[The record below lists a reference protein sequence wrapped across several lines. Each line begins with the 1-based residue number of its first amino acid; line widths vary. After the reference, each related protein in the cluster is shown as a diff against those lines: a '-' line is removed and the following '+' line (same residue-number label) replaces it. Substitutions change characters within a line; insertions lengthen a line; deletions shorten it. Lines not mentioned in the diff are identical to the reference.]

1 MRAPTPMPL
10 HPRILRT
17 SSRLFAAAILSVAI
31 HPAVATAGGTGSSSG
46 PSAGIEAQA
55 EFEIAKR
62 MKLAE
67 EYAPQA
73 MERGTEALMQRDYE
87 TAYAQYK
94 AAVDVLPDAP
104 SVRHLRAVAL
114 DGFSKAVMGLAEQ
127 RIAEGRW
134 QDAETTV
141 KVLLEPQ
148 YNPNYKPAQRLLAR
162 LESPDY
168 FNKTV
173 TPGFVSKVEEVK
185 KLLLD
190 AQGLYDSAQF
200 DEAMEKYERV
210 LQLDRYNVAARRGME
225 QVNLARSRVAD
236 AAYNDTRASMITE
249 VDKAWETPIKR
260 ADLGPAAVLEQPV
273 LTARGTQ
280 SVNRKL
286 DEIIIPRLN
295 FTDATVR
302 EAIEYLRSVS
312 AQQDRDPAD
321 AGDRGVNIVLKLDA
335 AAASQTITIDLANIP
350 LREALDYITR
360 LANLKIKVEPYAV
373 LIVPLSEPTD
383 TLITKEYRVPP
394 GFITSLPSGGGGDAG
409 LGGET
414 VARSR
419 AKDFL
424 EAQGVQFPPGASANF
439 LASSSRLIVRNTQ
452 ENLDLVDALVESSTG
467 AVPSQVEI
475 ESKFIE
481 VSQRNLK
488 ELGFDWL
495 LGQFALGAGSG
506 IYGGGGTVG
515 NQFNTLDPGVANY
528 PFINPV
534 NGAPIGQNP
543 ITAGNRSGGVAITGN
558 TLDALLLGSAGLG
571 APLGPAAGILSL
583 AGVFSNPQFQVVLR
597 ALNQKNG
604 VDVLSA
610 PKVTTKSGSSATIEV
625 VREFRYP
632 EEYEPPQVPQS
643 TGSGTQP
650 ITPATPTTFTMKP
663 VGVTLEVEPTV
674 GADNYTIDL
683 RLLPQVTEFE
693 GFINY
698 GSPIENQGVEVSANI
713 INYPVFSERKVETSV
728 SIYDGQTVALGGL
741 IREDVQKVNDKT
753 PLLGD
758 VPLVGGLFRSQADQ
772 HIKRNL
778 IIFVTATLMDPA
790 GQPMALAQ
798 QALDAEMAGG
808 MPGDFAMPAFGPD
821 VIEPPVEPPLP

>member
-1 MRAPTPMPL
+1 MPNV
-10 HPRILRT
+10 PRIARIVA
-17 SSRLFAAAILSVAI
+17 FVLSGASLTCLA
-31 HPAVATAGGTGSSSG
+31 HAGGTGSSQG
-46 PSAGIEAQA
+46 PSSGIEAQA

-73 MERGTEALMQRDYE
+73 MARGSEALMQRDYE

-104 SVRHLRAVAL
+104 NVRHLRAVAL

-141 KVLLEPQ
+141 NVLLEPQ

-200 DEAMEKYERV
+200 DEAMGKYEQV
-210 LQLDRYNVAARRGME
+210 LRLDRYNVAARRGME
-225 QVNLARSRVAD
+225 QVNLGKTRIAE
-236 AAYNDTRASMITE
+236 AAYNDTRAAMITE

-286 DEIIIPRLN
+286 DEIMVPRLN

-312 AQQDRDPAD
+312 AQQDRDAAD

-335 AAASQTITIDLANIP
+335 AASSQTITIDLANIP

-360 LANLKIKVEPYAV
+360 LANLKVKVEPYAV
-373 LIVPLSEPTD
+373 LIVPNNPNELTD
-383 TLITKEYRVPP
+383 PLITKEYRVPP
-394 GFITSLPSGGGGDAG
+394 GFITSLPSGGAADTGVT
-409 LGGET
+409 GET
-414 VARSR
+414 AARSR

-424 EAQGVQFPPGASANF
+424 ESQGVQFPQGASANF

-452 ENLDLVDALVESSTG
+452 QNLDLVDALVESSTG

-515 NQFNTLDPGVANY
+515 NQFNAITPAGGATGYY
-528 PFINPV
+528 PFLYPGTEAPV
-534 NGAPIGQNP
+534 AGPPFGGP
-543 ITAGNRSGGVAITGN
+543 LTAGNRTGGVAIAAN
-558 TLDALLLGSAGLG
+558 AVDALLLGNPVTA
-571 APLGPAAGILSL
+571 PAAGILSL
-583 AGVFSNPQFQVVLR
+583 AGVFTNPQFQVVLR
-597 ALNQKNG
+597 ALNQKKG
-604 VDVLSA
+604 IDVLSA
-610 PKVTTKSGSSATIEV
+610 PKVTTKSGSSATVEV

-632 EEYEPPQVPQS
+632 EEYEPPQIPQT
-643 TGSGTQP
+643 TGFGTQP

-663 VGVTLEVEPTV
+663 VGVRLEVEPTV

-683 RLLPQVTEFE
+683 RLLPEVTEFE

-698 GSPIENQGVEVSANI
+698 GSPILNQGVIVTPNV
-713 INYPVFSERKVETSV
+713 INYPVFSQRKVETSV

-798 QALDAEMAGG
+798 QDVVEEIGG
-808 MPGDFAMPAFGPD
+808 EIAPLPAD
-821 VIEPPVEPPLP
+821 VGIDPVEPPLP

>member
-1 MRAPTPMPL
+1 MAFRRSPRPLLLACLACAPFT
-10 HPRILRT
+10 
-17 SSRLFAAAILSVAI
+17 LFAGS
-31 HPAVATAGGTGSSSG
+31 TGSPAG
-46 PSAGIEAQA
+46 ASAGIEAQA

-67 EYAPQA
+67 EYAPRA

-134 QDAETTV
+134 EDAETTV
-141 KVLLEPQ
+141 KVILEPQ

-190 AQGLYDSAQF
+190 AQGLYDSARF

-236 AAYNDTRASMITE
+236 AAYNDMRASMITE
-249 VDKAWETPIKR
+249 VDKAWETPVKR

-273 LTARGTQ
+273 LNARGTQ

-312 AQQDRDPAD
+312 AQQDREPAD
-321 AGDRGVNIVLKLDA
+321 GGDRGVNIVLKLDA

-373 LIVPLSEPTD
+373 LVVPLSEPTD
-383 TLITKEYRVPP
+383 TLVTKEYRVPP
-394 GFITSLPSGGGGDAG
+394 GFITSLPSGGSADTGVGGD
-409 LGGET
+409 T

-424 EAQGVQFPPGASANF
+424 ESQGVQFPPGASANF

-495 LGQFALGAGSG
+495 LGQFAFGTGSG

-515 NQFNTLDPGVANY
+515 NQFNAFSADSANY
-528 PFINPV
+528 PFVEPV
-534 NGAPIGQNP
+534 SGVPVGQNP
-543 ITAGNRSGGVAITGN
+543 LTAGNRTGGVAITGN

-571 APLGPAAGILSL
+571 ATVGPAAGILSL
-583 AGVFSNPQFQVVLR
+583 AGVFTNPQFQVVLR
-597 ALNQKNG
+597 ALNQKTG

-610 PKVTTKSGSSATIEV
+610 PKVTTKSGTSATIEV

-632 EEYEPPQVPQS
+632 EEYEPPQIPQS
-643 TGSGTQP
+643 TGEGTQP
-650 ITPATPTTFTMKP
+650 ITPATPTSFTMKP
-663 VGVTLEVEPTV
+663 VGVTLVVEPTV
-674 GADNYTIDL
+674 GSDNYTIDL

-698 GSPIENQGVEVSANI
+698 GSPIINRGVEVTANV
-713 INYPVFSERKVETSV
+713 INYPVFSERKVETAV

-790 GQPMALAQ
+790 GQPLAMVQ
-798 QALDAEMAGG
+798 QDLDSVL
-808 MPGDFAMPAFGPD
+808 PGDISLPAIGPD
-821 VIEPPVEPPLP
+821 VTEPPVEPPLP

>member
-1 MRAPTPMPL
+1 MTLPASSLTTGHRYPLGAAVLVAALLTSAPGGVRAGSM
-10 HPRILRT
+10 
-17 SSRLFAAAILSVAI
+17 
-31 HPAVATAGGTGSSSG
+31 GTGTVRP
-46 PSAGIEAQA
+46 PSGIEAQA

-62 MKLAE
+62 MQLAQD
-67 EYAPQA
+67 YAPQA
-73 MERGTEALMQRDYE
+73 MARGSEALMRREYE

-104 SVRHLRAVAL
+104 SVRELRATAL

-134 QDAETTV
+134 EDAETTV
-141 KVLLEPQ
+141 KVILEPQ

-190 AQGLYDSAQF
+190 AQGLYDSARF
-200 DEAMEKYERV
+200 DEAMDKYEQV
-210 LQLDRYNVAARRGME
+210 LRLDRYNIAARRGME
-225 QVNLARSRVAD
+225 EVNLARSRVAD
-236 AAYNDTRASMITE
+236 AAYNDTRAGMITE
-249 VDKAWETPIKR
+249 VDKAWETPIRR
-260 ADLGPAAVLEQPV
+260 AELGPAAVLEQPV

-280 SVNRKL
+280 SINRKL
-286 DEIIIPRLN
+286 DDIVIPRLN

-312 AQQDRDPAD
+312 AQQDPDTLE
-321 AGDRGVNIVLKLDA
+321 RGVNIVLKLDS
-335 AAASQTITIDLANIP
+335 AAASQTITIDLSNIP

-383 TLITKEYRVPP
+383 TLVTKEYRVPP
-394 GFITSLPSGGGGDAG
+394 GFIASLPGGGDAG
-409 LGGET
+409 VGGDT
-414 VARSR
+414 AVRSR

-424 EAQGVQFPPGASANF
+424 ESQGVQFPPGASANF

-515 NQFNTLDPGVANY
+515 NQFNAITPGGGDVTGNFPFLYPGTSFPVAGAG
-528 PFINPV
+528 PV
-534 NGAPIGQNP
+534 
-543 ITAGNRSGGVAITGN
+543 TAGNRSGGVAIAAN
-558 TLDALLLGSAGLG
+558 AVDSLLLGNPVTA
-571 APLGPAAGILSL
+571 PAAGILSL
-583 AGVFSNPQFQVVLR
+583 AGIFTNPQFQVVLR
-597 ALNQKNG
+597 ALNQKKG
-604 VDVLSA
+604 IDVLSA
-610 PKVTTKSGSSATIEV
+610 PKVTTKSGSSATVEV
-625 VREFRYP
+625 IREFRYP
-632 EEYEPPQVPQS
+632 AEYEPPQVPQT

-663 VGVTLEVEPTV
+663 VGVRLEVEPTV

-683 RLLPQVTEFE
+683 RLLPEVTEFE

-698 GSPIENQGVEVSANI
+698 GSPILNRGVVVTENI

-741 IREDVQKVNDKT
+741 MREDVQKVADKT

-758 VPLVGGLFRSQADQ
+758 VPLLGGLFRSQADQ

-790 GQPMALAQ
+790 GQPMAMAQ
-798 QALDAEMAGG
+798 QDLAVEIPGEIPLGLPDASG
-808 MPGDFAMPAFGPD
+808 F
-821 VIEPPVEPPLP
+821 EPPLPY

>member
-1 MRAPTPMPL
+1 MHFRPKTSLPT
-10 HPRILRT
+10 LRT
-17 SSRLFAAAILSVAI
+17 SILFMASAACFL
-31 HPAVATAGGTGSSSG
+31 G
-46 PSAGIEAQA
+46 PSAGHAGSTGEGPSSNVESQA

-62 MKLAE
+62 QKLAE
-67 EYAPQA
+67 EFAPQA
-73 MERGTEALMQRDYE
+73 MQRGSAALMERDYE
-87 TAYAQYK
+87 TAYTEYK
-94 AAVDVLPDAP
+94 AAVDALPDAP
-104 SVRHLRAVAL
+104 NVRQLRSVAM

-134 QDAETTV
+134 ADAKETV
-141 KVLLEPQ
+141 EKLLEPQ

-162 LESPDY
+162 LEAPDY
-168 FNKTV
+168 FNKTI

-190 AQGLYDSAQF
+190 GQGLYDSGRFEDAIK
-200 DEAMEKYERV
+200 KYEEV
-210 LQLDRYNVAARRGME
+210 LRLDRYNIAARRGME
-225 QVNLARSRVAD
+225 QVNLARMRVTD
-236 AAYNDTRASMITE
+236 AAYNETRAGMITD
-249 VDKAWETPIKR
+249 VDKAWETPVRR

-286 DEIIIPRLN
+286 DDIIIPRIN

-302 EAIEYLRSVS
+302 DAIEYLRERS
-312 AQQDRDPAD
+312 AALDNDPLD
-321 AGDRGVNIVLKLDA
+321 SRERGVNIVLKLDA

-373 LIVPLSEPTD
+373 LIVPISEPTD

-394 GFITSLPSGGGGDAG
+394 GFITSLPSSGGADSAY
-409 LGGET
+409 GGET

-424 EAQGVQFPPGASANF
+424 ESQGVQFPPGASANF

-475 ESKFIE
+475 ESKFVE
-481 VSQRNLK
+481 VSQNNLK

-495 LGQFALGAGSG
+495 LGQFAFGTSG
-506 IYGGGGTVG
+506 VYGGGGTTG
-515 NQFNTLDPGVANY
+515 NQFNAVAPTGDTAVPYY
-528 PFINPV
+528 PFVNPGTGV
-534 NGAPIGQNP
+534 PVGQYP
-543 ITAGNRSGGVAITGN
+543 VTAGNRTGGTAIAAN
-558 TLDALLLGSAGLG
+558 AVDALLLGN
-571 APLGPAAGILSL
+571 PITGPASGILSL

-597 ALNQKNG
+597 ALNQKKG
-604 VDVLSA
+604 IDVLSA
-610 PKVTTKSGSSATIEV
+610 PKVTTKSGSTAKVEV

-632 EEYEPPQVPQS
+632 EEYDPPQIPQT
-643 TGSGTQP
+643 TGRGTQP

-663 VGVTLEVEPTV
+663 IGVTLEVEPTV

-683 RLLPQVTEFE
+683 RLLPEVTEFD

-698 GSPIENQGVEVSANI
+698 GTPIYNRGVEVTPNV
-713 INYPVFSERKVETSV
+713 INYPVFSQRKVETSV
-728 SIYDGQTVALGGL
+728 SIYDGQTVVLGGL
-741 IREDVQKVNDKT
+741 IREDVQKVTDKT

-758 VPLVGGLFRSQADQ
+758 IPLAGVLFRSQADQ

-778 IIFVTATLMDPA
+778 VIFVTATLMDPA
-790 GQPMALAQ
+790 GQPLAALQ
-798 QALDAEMAGG
+798 QEVAPEDLPLDSSLSA
-808 MPGDFAMPAFGPD
+808 
-821 VIEPPVEPPLP
+821 VEPPLPQQ